1 MDKNISQ
8 LDPKLKEA
16 YDRVMGTVV
25 TPPAKAAQAMPATP
39 FSPTLTPPTAA
50 PVEHVNTT
58 PIARSEPA
66 PIATAVSYQAVQS
79 PVSTTQTATA
89 PHKKSGSK
97 AFIFLLAGI
106 AFFIVYALVWIK
118 MFNLKFPFLNP

>member
-25 TPPAKAAQAMPATP
+25 TPPAKAAQAMPSTP
-39 FSPTLTPPTAA
+39 PPSTPTLPAA
-50 PVEHVNTT
+50 PIEHVNTAPVT
-58 PIARSEPA
+58 RSEPA
-66 PIATAVSYQAVQS
+66 PIATSVSHQAVQS
-79 PVSTTQTATA
+79 PVSTASVSTV

-106 AFFIVYALVWIK
+106 TFFIVYALVWIK

>member
-25 TPPAKAAQAMPATP
+25 TPP
-39 FSPTLTPPTAA
+39 TAA

-58 PIARSEPA
+58 PIAHSEPA
-66 PIATAVSYQAVQS
+66 PIATAVSHQAVQS
-79 PVSTTQTATA
+79 PVSTTQTATV